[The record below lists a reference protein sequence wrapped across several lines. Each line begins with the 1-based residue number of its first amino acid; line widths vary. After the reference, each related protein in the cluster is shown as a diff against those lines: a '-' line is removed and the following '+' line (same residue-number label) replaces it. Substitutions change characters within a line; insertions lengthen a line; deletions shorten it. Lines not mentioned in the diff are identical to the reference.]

1 MTSVLAPPPAGSGL
15 KAVPGVGGIPYL
27 GSTIAVM
34 RNPVGTARKRY
45 AEYGQVSWGWL
56 LGQRTVTVHGPE
68 GAEVVLVNRDKA
80 FASGPAWSYYIG
92 PFFNRGIMLLDFDEH
107 LHHRR
112 IMQQAFTRP
121 RLDAYMDAMAPGIV
135 SGLDAWKPGPGFKV
149 YDHVKRL
156 TLDLAADVFMGVE
169 LDGPERARVN
179 GAFIDAVR
187 AGTAYV
193 RFPVPGLRWHRGL
206 QARKALEEFFHR
218 HLPAKRRDGAAL
230 RGGTT
235 PHAPRDASGGG
246 DLFAALC
253 AAESDDGQRFTDED
267 VVNHM
272 IFALM
277 AAHDTTTITLTS
289 MAYYLAKHPE
299 WQERLR
305 AESLGRAGLGHADLD
320 ALTGMDLVMK
330 ESMRLIT
337 PVPALPRKVVKDTSI
352 LGFHVPA
359 GTTVVIPTLSNHRM
373 ADWWPDPDTFD
384 PGRFSPERR
393 EDKVHKYA
401 WSPFG
406 GGAHKCIG
414 MYFAGMQV
422 KAILHQVLLRYR
434 WSVPERYEM
443 PLDTTSLPSP
453 KDGLPVRL
461 DRLEQNP

>member
-1 MTSVLAPPPAGSGL
+1 MASVLAPPPEGSDL
-15 KAVPGVGGIPYL
+15 KPVPGVPGVPYI
-27 GSTIAVM
+27 GSTLAVM
-34 RNPVGTARKRY
+34 RDPIGIARKRY
-45 AEYGQVSWGWL
+45 DEYGPVAWGWL

-68 GAEVVLVNRDKA
+68 AAETVLVNRDKA
-80 FASGPAWSYYIG
+80 FANGPAWSYFIG
-92 PFFNRGIMLLDFDEH
+92 PFFNRGIMLLDFEEH

-121 RLDAYMDAMAPGIV
+121 RLRAYMDAMAPGIV
-135 SGLDAWKPGPGFKV
+135 TGVESWEPGQGFKI
-149 YDHVKRL
+149 YDHFKKL

-169 LDGPERARVN
+169 LDDAERARVN

-193 RFPVPGLRWHRGL
+193 RFAVPGLRWHRGL
-206 QARKALEEFFHR
+206 RARRVLEDFFRR
-218 HLPAKRRDGAAL
+218 HLPAKRRDG
-230 RGGTT
+230 G
-235 PHAPRDASGGG
+235 D

-253 AAESDDGQRFTDED
+253 QAETDDGERFTDED

-277 AAHDTTTITLTS
+277 AAHDTTTITLTT
-289 MAYYLAKHPE
+289 MAYYLAKYPE

-305 AESLGRAGLGHADLD
+305 EESLALGAAPPGYDDLD
-320 ALTGMDLVMK
+320 AFTGIDMVMK
-330 ESMRLIT
+330 ESLRMVT

-359 GTTVVIPTLSNHRM
+359 GTTVVVPMLSNHHM
-373 ADWWPDPDTFD
+373 AEWWTDPDRFD

-393 EDKVHKYA
+393 EDKAHKYA
-401 WSPFG
+401 WAPFG

-414 MYFAGMQV
+414 LYFAGMQV
-422 KAILHQVLLRYR
+422 KTIMHQVLRRYR
-434 WSVPERYEM
+434 WSVPTRYEW

-461 DRLEQNP
+461 DRLESR